1 MQWPGPVDARP
12 GVTVVIPCYN
22 YGRYLDAAAQAVL
35 DQGDVDARVI
45 IVDDASTDDSL
56 AVARRIADRDER
68 VEVIAHAENAGH
80 IATYND
86 GLAAVTTEFVSLV
99 SADDLVAPG
108 ALGRATRLM
117 AAEPAVGM
125 VYGRP
130 LEFDDAGPVPVS
142 MTAPASAGS
151 PQLRRTSCT
160 VWRGHDWIAIACWR
174 GRSFILSPEVVMRTE
189 AMREVGPYNPDLP
202 HSGDLE
208 YWLRT
213 AARWDVARVNGPV
226 QALYRVHAS
235 NMHLSEF
242 AGMAEDL
249 RHRALAFRVLAA
261 PDVRDALPRHDRLL
275 ARAQRAIAREALL
288 LAQRELDRGG
298 DADSA
303 AELFRAAGQ
312 VKRSSLR
319 GRRGRAVVR
328 RLRRVESGEPPD
340 LGHRSVEA
348 TRRQLDRVRW
358 TVWRH
363 MGVS

>member
-1 MQWPGPVDARP
+1 MRWPRSGDARP

-22 YGRYLDAAAQAVL
+22 YGRYLDAATGAVL
-35 DQGDVDARVI
+35 AQPDVEPRVI
-45 IVDDASTDDSL
+45 IVDDASTDGSL
-56 AVARRIADRDER
+56 DTALRIAERDER
-68 VEVIAHAENAGH
+68 VTVISHTVNAGH

-86 GLAAVTTEFVSLV
+86 GLAAVSTEFVSLV

-108 ALGRATRLM
+108 ALARASRLM
-117 AAEPAVGM
+117 LAEPSVGM

-130 LEFDDAGPVPVS
+130 LEFGDDGPPPVPE
-142 MTAPASAGS
+142 
-151 PQLRRTSCT
+151 RRRANWT
-160 VWRGHDWIAIACWR
+160 VWRGREWIAIACWR

-189 AMREVGPYNPDLP
+189 AMREVGPYNPALP

-226 QALYRVHAS
+226 QAEYRVHDA
-235 NMHLSEF
+235 NMHLTTF

-249 RHRALAFRVLAA
+249 RHRALAFRGLSE
-261 PDVRDALPRHDRLL
+261 PGTCDELPRHAALV
-275 ARAQRAIAREALL
+275 ARAERSIAREALL

-298 DADSA
+298 DVDA
-303 AELFRAAGQ
+303 ASELFRVAGE
-312 VKRSSLR
+312 VRRSSLR

-328 RLRRVESGEPPD
+328 RLRRAHGGASPD
-340 LGHRSVEA
+340 AVHRGLEA
-348 TRRQLDRVRW
+348 ARRQLDRVRW

-363 MGVS
+363 LGVS

>member
-1 MQWPGPVDARP
+1 MMKLRWPRSGGVCP

-22 YGRYLDAAAQAVL
+22 YGRYLDVAARAVL
-35 DQGDVDARVI
+35 EQRDVDPRVI

-56 AVARRIADRDER
+56 EVARRIAARDRR
-68 VEVIAHAENAGH
+68 VNVIAHAQNTGH

-86 GLAAVTTEFVSLV
+86 GLAAVTTEFVALI
-99 SADDLVAPG
+99 SADDIVAPG

-117 AAEPAVGM
+117 LSEPTVGM

-130 LEFDDAGPVPVS
+130 LEFDDAAGP
-142 MTAPASAGS
+142 MPASAES
-151 PQLRRTSCT
+151 ARIRRTSCT
-160 VWRGHDWIAIACWR
+160 VWRGREWITVACWR
-174 GRSFILSPEVVMRTE
+174 GRSFILSPEVVMRTA
-189 AMREVGPYNPDLP
+189 AMRDVGPYNPALP

-226 QALYRVHAS
+226 QAMYRVHAS
-235 NMHLSEF
+235 NMHLTAF

-249 RHRALAFRVLAA
+249 RHRALAFRGLAA
-261 PDVRDALPRHDRLL
+261 PGAREAVPQHDRLI
-275 ARAQRAIAREALL
+275 ARAERAIAREALL

-298 DADSA
+298 GVDEAS
-303 AELFRAAGQ
+303 ELFRVAGQ
-312 VKRSSLR
+312 IRRSSLR

-328 RLRRVESGEPPD
+328 RLLRMEGGAPPD
-340 LGHRSVEA
+340 LGHRGIEA

>member
-1 MQWPGPVDARP
+1 
-12 GVTVVIPCYN
+12 
-22 YGRYLDAAAQAVL
+22 
-35 DQGDVDARVI
+35 
-45 IVDDASTDDSL
+45 
-56 AVARRIADRDER
+56 
-68 VEVIAHAENAGH
+68 
-80 IATYND
+80 
-86 GLAAVTTEFVSLV
+86 
-99 SADDLVAPG
+99 
-108 ALGRATRLM
+108 
-117 AAEPAVGM
+117 
-125 VYGRP
+125 
-130 LEFDDAGPVPVS
+130 
-142 MTAPASAGS
+142 
-151 PQLRRTSCT
+151 
-160 VWRGHDWIAIACWR
+160 
-174 GRSFILSPEVVMRTE
+174 
-189 AMREVGPYNPDLP
+189 MREIGPYNPALP

-226 QALYRVHAS
+226 QAMYRVHAS